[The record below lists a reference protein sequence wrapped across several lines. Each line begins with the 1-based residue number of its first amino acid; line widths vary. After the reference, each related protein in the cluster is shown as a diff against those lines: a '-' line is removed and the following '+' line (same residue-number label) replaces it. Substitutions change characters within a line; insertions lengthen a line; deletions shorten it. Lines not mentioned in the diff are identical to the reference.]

1 MERVSIRETLIV
13 LVAIVLVGLIT
24 VLVLSRDGAPPTRWR
39 FEFGAPASAGPLLHR
54 GVVYAASEA
63 GDVVALDAATGDP
76 RWRASVEGAPRGPI
90 RSDDA
95 RLYVSTDEGDALA
108 LDLASG
114 AVAWRATFEG
124 GLNAPLVVEDLV
136 VIATRRGA
144 VVGLDAGTGDERWR
158 GETGR
163 VLRADPAVID
173 EATGL
178 VGVGDTGG
186 RLHTF
191 DAASGEAGPEPVS
204 LGGEI
209 AGPALA
215 VDGIILVV
223 PRPDVV
229 ALTVDG
235 QEAWRTTT
243 GEPNRVPMIARA
255 GVLYVDA
262 SPDLVA
268 IDLASGAVRW
278 RYTSPAV
285 VVTFGVGEHLAV
297 AGMHTGDVHGIDP
310 ATGERLW
317 RYRTN
322 ESVRGAP
329 VIDDATGLAYFAG
342 LDGNVYAIEVG
353 EVGEVG
359 EPE

>member
-13 LVAIVLVGLIT
+13 LAAIVVVGLVT

-39 FEFGAPASAGPLLHR
+39 FEFGAPASAGPLLDGDR
-54 GVVYAASEA
+54 VFAASEGGA
-63 GDVVALDAATGDP
+63 VVALDAATGDLS
-76 RWRASVEGAPRGPI
+76 WRVSIDGTPRGLI
-90 RSDDA
+90 RSDKA
-95 RLYVSTDEGDALA
+95 RLYLSTDEGDAVA
-108 LDLASG
+108 LDIEGG
-114 AVAWRATFEG
+114 AVAWRATFDG
-124 GLNAPLVVEDLV
+124 GLNAPLVVDDLV
-136 VIATRRGA
+136 VIATHRGA
-144 VVGLDAGTGDERWR
+144 VVGLDAATGDERWR
-158 GETGR
+158 NETGR
-163 VLRADPAVID
+163 VLRADPAVI
-173 EATGL
+173 EGATRM

-191 DAASGEAGPEPVS
+191 DAASGEAGPEPTS

-215 VDGIILVV
+215 ADGIVLVV

-229 ALTVDG
+229 ALAADG
-235 QEAWRTTT
+235 HEVWRTAT
-243 GEPNRVPMIARA
+243 GEPNRVPMVARA

-268 IDLASGAVRW
+268 IDLANGAARW

-285 VVTFGVGEHLAV
+285 VVTFGIGEHLAV
-297 AGMHTGDVHGIDP
+297 AGMHTGEVHGIDLD
-310 ATGERLW
+310 TGERLW

-329 VIDDATGLAYFAG
+329 VIDDTTGLAYFAG

-353 EVGEVG
+353 EPGE
-359 EPE
+359 